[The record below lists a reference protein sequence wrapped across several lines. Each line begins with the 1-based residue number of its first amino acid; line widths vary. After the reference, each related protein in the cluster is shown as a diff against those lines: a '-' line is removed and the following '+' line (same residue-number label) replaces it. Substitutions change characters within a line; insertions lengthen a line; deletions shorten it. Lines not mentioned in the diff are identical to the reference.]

1 MQNSDEDQIAQHL
14 LALFQ
19 INTSPL
25 RTRFPEKGKV
35 GQEGGDRGGCV
46 CGGMCFVYEYW
57 EEFHPY

>member
-35 GQEGGDRGGCV
+35 GREGGDRGGCV
-46 CGGMCFVYEYW
+46 CGGMCFVYE
-57 EEFHPY
+57 